1 MYMEVKEIKEVR
13 EVKCK
18 RAVSAS
24 GTRYCTPGIDLYY
37 ICISKRPIM
46 RLHAGHRQKQSNYT
60 K

>member
-13 EVKCK
+13 GVKCK

-24 GTRYCTPGIDLYY
+24 GTRHCTLGTDLYY

-46 RLHAGHRQKQSNYT
+46 RLHAGKYI
-60 K
+60 